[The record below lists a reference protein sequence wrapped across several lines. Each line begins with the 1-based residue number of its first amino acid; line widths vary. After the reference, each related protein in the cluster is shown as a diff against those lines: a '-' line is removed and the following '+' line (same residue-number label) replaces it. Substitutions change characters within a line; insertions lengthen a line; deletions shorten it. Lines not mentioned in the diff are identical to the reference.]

1 MAGQRDQGGAPDT
14 TPEGRPD
21 QRRRVLLAAVDAFA
35 ERGAEGVR
43 LKDISDRVGMSPG
56 HILYYFGRKDRVLL
70 ETLRW
75 SETEL
80 ASARRAELAR
90 YRSPWRAIERFVDL
104 YLPVSASDPRWNLW
118 AQVSAQPPG
127 DTEGQEQI
135 AELEQGWISDLA
147 EWVARGVAAEAF
159 VVSAGSGSAGSGISA
174 NHAGSAICRI
184 DDSANDSDAT
194 SRKSSG
200 RLGCTDFASGVNT
213 SSSSWLA
220 GATMTQDNR
229 AATSA
234 EARKLRCGRRRN
246 AITRIVVQT
255 TATHAMNG
263 STTSQRC
270 QKLNAA

>member
-1 MAGQRDQGGAPDT
+1 MARQRDQGGPPDT

-147 EWVARGVAAEAF
+147 EWVARGVAADAF
-159 VVSAGSGSAGSGISA
+159 AVSAGSGSAA
-174 NHAGSAICRI
+174 
-184 DDSANDSDAT
+184 
-194 SRKSSG
+194 
-200 RLGCTDFASGVNT
+200 FA
-213 SSSSWLA
+213 
-220 GATMTQDNR
+220 
-229 AATSA
+229 
-234 EARKLRCGRRRN
+234 LRW
-246 AITRIVVQT
+246 VLL
-255 TATHAMNG
+255 MNG
-263 STTSQRC
+263 IAEQVRLAVPGHDARWARRYTLDGMASDLGR
-270 QKLNAA
+270 

>member
-1 MAGQRDQGGAPDT
+1 MTGQARPSAP
-14 TPEGRPD
+14 EERPD

-80 ASARRAELAR
+80 AEQRRAELAR

-127 DTEGQEQI
+127 DVEGQAQI
-135 AELEQGWISDLA
+135 AELEQGWISDLGS
-147 EWVARGVAAEAF
+147 WVARGVDSQEFAELDNSQVDAF
-159 VVSAGSGSAGSGISA
+159 A
-174 NHAGSAICRI
+174 
-184 DDSANDSDAT
+184 
-194 SRKSSG
+194 
-200 RLGCTDFASGVNT
+200 
-213 SSSSWLA
+213 
-220 GATMTQDNR
+220 
-229 AATSA
+229 
-234 EARKLRCGRRRN
+234 LRW
-246 AITRIVVQT
+246 VLL
-255 TATHAMNG
+255 MNG
-263 STTSQRC
+263 IAEQVR
-270 QKLNAA
+270 LEVPGHNARWARRYSLDGMASDLGH